1 MDDLADYLI
10 SQGKEED
17 EHYQIGDWTIH
28 IMDYLEE
35 KHKFESKLDVIIEQ
49 KTGKP
54 VEVN

>member
-1 MDDLADYLI
+1 
-10 SQGKEED
+10 
-17 EHYQIGDWTIH
+17 
-28 IMDYLEE
+28 MDYLEE